1 MTAKFTR
8 VGYRVWFVLIVG
20 FAIMHFAHLRADFPN
35 RSPWMQDGAKYTDEG
50 WYGNAA
56 VTLCLTGKWYLAADF
71 NPAVAMPVWPFLEFI
86 LYKLTGVT
94 IEAARALAVSV
105 FLINLL
111 LVYLLLR
118 NRGPLWVTLA
128 VLTLITTS
136 PFLYC
141 YSRLAT
147 PEFLLIALT
156 LAAINAALCLPPQ
169 RHPLRWCVL
178 IGVLIALMMLAKP
191 TAVFLLPA
199 VAWAGLTALR
209 EKKDIAV
216 RCGFVAAGV
225 SLGIYG
231 SWLAVVWRRG
241 WLPDYRYLFSA
252 NHALDRR
259 EIYGPVVPILHTVY
273 NALQVG
279 YLAFPLIGLFAV
291 LMVISWNRSWTRRLL
306 LDPVFG
312 AALLAIFGYSLF
324 CVLHVP
330 ELHYFPLL
338 VIFGFIVL
346 LKCTSALVGET
357 GWENRIVL
365 MVLLLILV
373 GACINA
379 VRTLN
384 YASHPQYSFV
394 NTADEITHYIDL
406 HPNGRRLLVADSGDE
421 ITLITHLPALCDE
434 FGTQSLA
441 SKLVRYQPGWYA
453 TWNSLD
459 SRLLEDIHRNYSIE
473 EVATFRAFDREDRDV
488 LVLFKLHPL
497 LPGQQHSIAT
507 ASLGRPMNADKI
519 AIPILEPGASRHE
532 RIRDQL
538 LRKYRDPIRRF
549 LKSEKRATRL
559 VVREPESLGLAL
571 ADEMR

>member
-1 MTAKFTR
+1 MTAKLTR
-8 VGYRVWFVLIVG
+8 VGCRVWFVLIVG
-20 FAIMHFAHLRADFPN
+20 FAIMHLAHLRADFPN

-56 VTLCLTGKWYLAADF
+56 VNLCLTGKWYLAADF

-86 LYKLTGVT
+86 LYKFTGVT

-128 VLTLITTS
+128 VLTLIATS

-156 LAAINAALCLPPQ
+156 LAAINAALCLPLQ
-169 RHPLRWCVL
+169 RHPLRWSVL
-178 IGVLIALMMLAKP
+178 IGLLIALMMLAKP

-199 VAWAGLTALR
+199 VAWAGLIALR

-216 RCGFVAAGV
+216 PCGFVAAGV
-225 SLGIYG
+225 SLGTYG

-259 EIYGPVVPILHTVY
+259 EVYGPVIPVLHTVY
-273 NALQVG
+273 NALQVD
-279 YLAFPLIGLFAV
+279 YVIFPLIGLFAIF
-291 LMVISWNRSWTRRLL
+291 MVVFWNRTWTRQLL

-312 AALLAIFGYSLF
+312 SALLAILGYTLF

-338 VIFGFIVL
+338 VIFSIIALVQCTEAL
-346 LKCTSALVGET
+346 LKET
-357 GWENRIVL
+357 AWKNRLAL
-365 MVLLLILV
+365 MVPLLILV
-373 GACINA
+373 GACVNG

-384 YASHPQYSFV
+384 YATHPQYSLV
-394 NTADEITHYIDL
+394 NAADDIVRYIDL
-406 HPNGRRLLVADSGDE
+406 HPNGKRILLADSGDE

-434 FGTQSLA
+434 FGTRSLA
-441 SKLVRYQPGWYA
+441 SRLAMYQPGWYA
-453 TWNSLD
+453 AWNSLD
-459 SRLLEDIHRNYSIE
+459 SQYVEDIHRNYSIE
-473 EVATFRAFDREDRDV
+473 EVASFRALDRQDRDL

-497 LPGQQHSIAT
+497 PPGQQRSIAT
-507 ASLGRPMNADKI
+507 PSLGLPLPGDKI
-519 AIPILEPGASRHE
+519 SVPVLAPGVSRRE
-532 RIRDQL
+532 QIRDKL
-538 LRKYRDPIRRF
+538 LRKWRDSITRVMKLEQRVN
-549 LKSEKRATRL
+549 RL
-559 VVREPESLGLAL
+559 VVHENQYSELTVADQLG
-571 ADEMR
+571 